1 MLDALEGDRDSGANS
16 VRVEHGAAAH
26 LLSLQ
31 TGRSAGGWSVDHGR
45 GDSSAAVQDD
55 IAPGTAGQRV
65 VGLDAEDLAL
75 VGDGEVGEGRPLD
88 VMYVRSSPP
97 GWCGTLS
104 QMKDPAPIFGPAI
117 SGSFFRAI
125 DRRFRE
131 RVLFGSR
138 EAGRYSRASEP
149 TLYLS
154 SSRDGVEAAMMAHTD
169 ARSPAREIMVIDVKA
184 SRIVDLRDAAAL
196 KAAGVELADAVAP
209 LSTTSE

>member
-97 GWCGTLS
+97 
-104 QMKDPAPIFGPAI
+104 P
-117 SGSFFRAI
+117 
-125 DRRFRE
+125 
-131 RVLFGSR
+131 
-138 EAGRYSRASEP
+138 
-149 TLYLS
+149 
-154 SSRDGVEAAMMAHTD
+154 DGVEHCH
-169 ARSPAREIMVIDVKA
+169 R
-184 SRIVDLRDAAAL
+184 
-196 KAAGVELADAVAP
+196 
-209 LSTTSE
+209 